1 MKTDDFEKQL
11 QKQPMRQVPGHWKG
25 QILQA
30 AKAVERRGPKVEGQI
45 ERSWIY
51 QLLWPCPQA
60 WGALAAV
67 WVVVLFLNAT
77 STEPRIQTA
86 TIPSEPRE
94 VRMALKQQLQ
104 FRAELMSVNDLPVAE
119 PPKLSAPQS
128 RIESSVRIIV
138 V

>member
-11 QKQPMRQVPGHWKG
+11 QKQPMRQVPGHWRAE
-25 QILQA
+25 ILQA
-30 AKAVERRGPKVEGQI
+30 AKAVERRESKVDGQTA
-45 ERSWIY
+45 RSWIY

-86 TIPSEPRE
+86 KIPSEPRE
-94 VRMALKQQLQ
+94 VMMAVKQQLK
-104 FRAELMSVNDLPVAE
+104 FRAELMSANDGPVAE

-128 RIESSVRIIV
+128 RIEPSVRITMV
-138 V
+138 

>member
-1 MKTDDFEKQL
+1 MQRVRSRESK
-11 QKQPMRQVPGHWKG
+11 RQ
-25 QILQA
+25 Q
-30 AKAVERRGPKVEGQI
+30 
-45 ERSWIY
+45 
-51 QLLWPCPQA
+51 
-60 WGALAAV
+60 
-67 WVVVLFLNAT
+67 
-77 STEPRIQTA
+77 
-86 TIPSEPRE
+86 PSEPRE